1 MDILLIGGLW
11 LDGTAW
17 NAVTPTL
24 RELGHH
30 PRPLTLP
37 ATPSTTL
44 DEQLA
49 AVLAAVDSAAD
60 PVMLV
65 AHSANCTL
73 GWLAADARPE
83 RIAALVLIGGFPEQD
98 GRPYADLFDIRDGVM
113 PFPGWAPFEGPVS
126 ADLDESMRQQIATN
140 AIPVPERVARA
151 LVRLTDDRRYDVP
164 ITMVSPEYTPDQV
177 RAWVAQGQ
185 APELAHAKHVEYLDF
200 DSGHWP
206 MFTKPT
212 ELARL
217 LDTLA

>member
-17 NAVTPTL
+17 HAVTPAL
-24 RELGHH
+24 RELGHQ

-37 ATPSTTL
+37 ATVSTTL

-49 AVLAAVDSAAD
+49 AVLAAVDAASG
-60 PVMLV
+60 PVMVV
-65 AHSANCTL
+65 AHSANCNL

-83 RIAALVLIGGFPEQD
+83 RIASLVMVGGFPQAD
-98 GRPYADLFDIRDGVM
+98 GQLYADLFEIRDGVM
-113 PFPGWAPFEGPVS
+113 PFPGWAPFEGPDA
-126 ADLDESMRQQIATN
+126 ADIDESLRQQIAAN
-140 AIPVPERVARA
+140 AIPVPEGVARA
-151 LVRLTDDRRYDVP
+151 LVHLTDPRRYDVP

-177 RAWVAQGQ
+177 RAWIAAGQ
-185 APELAHAKHVEYLDF
+185 APELAAAKHVEILDF

-212 ELARL
+212 ELAHL
-217 LDTLA
+217 LADLT